1 MNIPIQETVEE
12 IEKVDKEE
20 DKTRA
25 PELTLESLKAEK
37 KPAEPT
43 VDEEEEDRRAYNT
56 FFTSACLTSRHS
68 RH

>member
-37 KPAEPT
+37 KPAVPT
-43 VDEEEEDRRAYNT
+43 VDEEEEDRRA
-56 FFTSACLTSRHS
+56 
-68 RH
+68 